1 MKHLITISAIALA
14 FAATSGWANNHDV
27 QKSQAGKE
35 GHQAGG
41 HGHGGDGIGKAGNAK
56 KISRTVKIV
65 ASDNM
70 RYAPDRINVKEGET
84 IRFVVKNTGK
94 LKHEMV
100 LGTRKELMEH
110 AALMQKFPEMEHA
123 DANMLSLLPGKT
135 GEIVWQF
142 THSGTVDFA
151 CLQPGHMEAGMVGRV
166 AVKY

>member
-27 QKSQAGKE
+27 QKSQVGKE

-65 ASDNM
+65 AGDNM

-142 THSGTVDFA
+142 TNKGTVDFA

-166 AVKY
+166 AVKH

>member
-1 MKHLITISAIALA
+1 MKHLITISALALA
-14 FAATSGWANNHDV
+14 FAATSGCASNDRN
-27 QKSQAGKE
+27 KSPDAKQD
-35 GHQAGG
+35 HHAGG
-41 HGHGGDGIGKAGNAK
+41 HDHGGDVIGKAGNPK
-56 KISRTVKIV
+56 KISRTVELV
-65 ASDNM
+65 AGDNM
-70 RYAPDRINVKEGET
+70 RYAPDQIKVKEGET
-84 IRFVVKNTGK
+84 IRFVVRNTGQ

-151 CLQPGHMEAGMVGRV
+151 CLQPGHMEAGMVGKV
-166 AVKY
+166 AVKH

>member
-1 MKHLITISAIALA
+1 MKYLITLSAFALA
-14 FAATSGWANNHDV
+14 LVVTSGWANNDGH
-27 QKSQAGKE
+27 KSQDAKKD
-35 GHQAGG
+35 HHGG
-41 HGHGGDGIGKAGNAK
+41 GDGHGGDAIGKAGNPK

-70 RYAPDRINVKEGET
+70 RYAPDKINVKEGET

-100 LGTRKELMEH
+100 LGTRKELIEH

-151 CLQPGHMEAGMVGRV
+151 CLQPGHMEAGMVGKV
-166 AVKY
+166 AVKH

>member
-1 MKHLITISAIALA
+1 MKHKIIISAFALA
-14 FAATSGWANNHDV
+14 FVATSGWANDHGH
-27 QKSQAGKE
+27 KSQAGKE
-35 GHQAGG
+35 DHQDGG
-41 HGHGGDGIGKAGNAK
+41 HGHGGDGIGKAGNPK
-56 KISRTVKIV
+56 KISRTVEIV
-65 ASDNM
+65 AGDNM
-70 RYAPDRINVKEGET
+70 RYAPDKINVKEGET

-142 THSGTVDFA
+142 INSGTVDFA
-151 CLQPGHMEAGMVGRV
+151 CLQPGHMEAGMVGKV
-166 AVKY
+166 AVKH

>member
-70 RYAPDRINVKEGET
+70 RYAPDKINVKEGET

-142 THSGTVDFA
+142 THSGMVDFA
-151 CLQPGHMEAGMVGRV
+151 CLQPGHMEAGMVGKV
-166 AVKY
+166 AVKH

>member
-14 FAATSGWANNHDV
+14 FAATSGWANNNAV

-35 GHQAGG
+35 GHRAGG

-56 KISRTVKIV
+56 KISRTVEIV

-100 LGTRKELMEH
+100 LGTRKELKEH

-151 CLQPGHMEAGMVGRV
+151 CLQPGHMEAGMVGKV
-166 AVKY
+166 AVKH

>member
-1 MKHLITISAIALA
+1 MKHLITISAFALA
-14 FAATSGWANNHDV
+14 FAATSGWTNNNDV
-27 QKSQAGKE
+27 QKPQAGKE
-35 GHQAGG
+35 GHRSGG
-41 HGHGGDGIGKAGNAK
+41 HGHGGDGIGKAGNPK
-56 KISRTVKIV
+56 KISRTVEIV
-65 ASDNM
+65 AGDNM

-142 THSGTVDFA
+142 THSGTIDFA
-151 CLQPGHMEAGMVGRV
+151 CLQPGHMEAGMVGKV
-166 AVKY
+166 AVKH

>member
-14 FAATSGWANNHDV
+14 FAATSGWANNNDV

-35 GHQAGG
+35 GHRAGG

-56 KISRTVKIV
+56 KISRTVEIV
-65 ASDNM
+65 ADDNM

-84 IRFVVKNTGK
+84 IRFVVKNTGQ

-100 LGTRKELMEH
+100 LGTRKELVEH

-142 THSGTVDFA
+142 TNSGTVDFA
-151 CLQPGHMEAGMVGRV
+151 CLQPGHMEAGMVGKV
-166 AVKY
+166 AVKH

>member
-14 FAATSGWANNHDV
+14 FVATGNWANNDGH
-27 QKSQAGKE
+27 KSQDAKE
-35 GHQAGG
+35 DHHGGGQGHN
-41 HGHGGDGIGKAGNAK
+41 GDGIGKAGNPK
-56 KISRTVKIV
+56 KISRTVEIV
-65 ASDNM
+65 AGDNM
-70 RYAPDRINVKEGET
+70 RYVPDRINVKEGET
-84 IRFVVKNTGK
+84 IRFVVKNTGH

-142 THSGTVDFA
+142 TNSGTVDFA
-151 CLQPGHMEAGMVGRV
+151 CLQPGHLEAGMVGKV
-166 AVKY
+166 AVKH

>member
-1 MKHLITISAIALA
+1 MKYKIIIAAVALA
-14 FAATSGWANNHDV
+14 FVATSGSASND
-27 QKSQAGKE
+27 
-35 GHQAGG
+35 GHQGRKAKAGHHTG
-41 HGHGGDGIGKAGNAK
+41 GHGGDAIGKAGNPK
-56 KISRTVKIV
+56 KISRTVEIV
-65 ASDNM
+65 AGDNM
-70 RYAPDRINVKEGET
+70 RYSPDQINVKEGET

-94 LKHEMV
+94 LKHELV

-142 THSGTVDFA
+142 TNSGTIDFA

-166 AVKY
+166 AVKH

>member
-41 HGHGGDGIGKAGNAK
+41 HGHGGDGIGKAGKPK

-151 CLQPGHMEAGMVGRV
+151 CLQPGHMEAGMIGKV
-166 AVKY
+166 AVKH

>member
-1 MKHLITISAIALA
+1 MKHLTTISAIALA
-14 FAATSGWANNHDV
+14 FAATSGWANNDV

-65 ASDNM
+65 AGDNM

-142 THSGTVDFA
+142 TNKGTVDFA

-166 AVKY
+166 AVKH

>member
-1 MKHLITISAIALA
+1 MKHLIAISAIALA
-14 FAATSGWANNHDV
+14 FVATSGCASNDV
-27 QKSQAGKE
+27 HKSQVAKKDHHGS
-35 GHQAGG
+35 GD
-41 HGHGGDGIGKAGNAK
+41 GHGGDAIGKAGNPK
-56 KISRTVKIV
+56 KISRTVEIV
-65 ASDNM
+65 ADDNM

-151 CLQPGHMEAGMVGRV
+151 CLQPGHMEAGMIGKV
-166 AVKY
+166 AVKH

>member
-1 MKHLITISAIALA
+1 MKYKINIVAAALA
-14 FAATSGWANNHDV
+14 VVASGGYASND
-27 QKSQAGKE
+27 
-35 GHQAGG
+35 GHQAHQAKAGHHTGG
-41 HGHGGDGIGKAGNAK
+41 HGDDATGKAGNPK
-56 KISRTVKIV
+56 KISRAVEIV

-70 RYAPDRINVKEGET
+70 RYAPDQINVKEGET
-84 IRFVVKNTGK
+84 IRFIVKNTGK

-151 CLQPGHMEAGMVGRV
+151 CLQPGHMEAGMVGKV
-166 AVKY
+166 AVKH